1 VDLRRGEVVRQLARD
16 NLDVNDTWACDKGR
30 YAFRF
35 PDSPDRITTPLI
47 RDRGLEPASFGEVT
61 GKIAEWCTGKRV
73 AFLTGGRLMDE
84 DYYALSKLA
93 RTVMHTNDLDHRRD
107 GGFGFADAD
116 VAAGWSTATYA
127 EVERAKVIVVAGLD
141 AEQEVPI
148 LHLRLRKAARRGA
161 KIFVVGPR
169 VTRLHDVAAHI
180 LVRAGAEGEAFTLA
194 DQEGSQLSEA
204 YAALSEARGEGLL
217 LVGPRLQ
224 DRDGAGAWSAA
235 LLAGRVG
242 ARWAGVTRRA
252 NDRGALVAG
261 VHPGILPGGR
271 LVTDAEERAQVEAA
285 WGPLTGGA
293 AEQGRDWRGILEAAA
308 NREIDVLFLIG
319 VDPLRDYPDA
329 TLVRRA
335 LANVQVRVV
344 QSLEVGSLGPYAD
357 AFLPASA
364 FVEKD
369 GHVTSWEG
377 RSQRIRP
384 VRGGEGLS
392 RPDWEMFAIVAT
404 AMGGDLGFDTLD
416 ELHADMAPLTAPREP
431 IWRGTALPDVAALEL
446 ADGELALVTYPLL
459 IDDGRLSERSDELQ
473 AALGT
478 DPFLELHPDDA
489 APRGIT
495 EGARV
500 TVRTA
505 AGEAEL
511 PARISDGIAPGS
523 VFVPF
528 NQPGFAANTL
538 LQGTWSIAATVTS
551 AEAAAPA
558 AELALAE
565 SESA

>member
-1 VDLRRGEVVRQLARD
+1 
-16 NLDVNDTWACDKGR
+16 NDTWACDKGR

-107 GGFGFADAD
+107 GGFGFADVD

-127 EVERAKVIVVAGLD
+127 DVERAKVIVVAGLD

-169 VTRLHDVAAHI
+169 VTRLHDVASHI
-180 LVRAGAEGEAFTLA
+180 LIRAGAEGAAFTSTDREDSPLF
-194 DQEGSQLSEA
+194 EA
-204 YAALSEARGEGLL
+204 AAALTAAGAEGLL
-217 LVGPRLQ
+217 LVGPRMQ
-224 DRDGAGAWSAA
+224 DGDGSRAWGATQFAVRA
-235 LLAGRVG
+235 G
-242 ARWAGVTRRA
+242 ARWAAVTRRA

-261 VHPGILPGGR
+261 VHPGMLPGGR
-271 LVTDAEERAQVEAA
+271 LVTDAEERAQVEGG

-293 AEQGRDWRGILEAAA
+293 ADPGRDWRGILEAAA

-329 TLVRRA
+329 ALAQRA
-335 LANVQVRVV
+335 LANVPVRVV
-344 QSLEVGSLGPYAD
+344 QSLELGSLEPYAD

-369 GHVTSWEG
+369 GHVTTWEG

-416 ELHADMAPLTAPREP
+416 ELHADMAPFTASREP

-446 ADGELALVTYPLL
+446 AEGELALVTYALL
-459 IDDGRLSERSDELQ
+459 VDDGRLSDRSDELQ

-478 DPFLELHPDDA
+478 EPFLELHPDDA
-489 APRGIT
+489 SSRGIAD
-495 EGARV
+495 GSRV
-500 TVRTA
+500 TVHTA

-523 VFVPF
+523 AFVPF

-551 AEAAAPA
+551 AESAPPA